1 MQLQTAGNEH
11 EALYMVVRCDSLIQS
26 DGNTALHAASQNG
39 DIIAIGALVKS
50 GADVAKRNM

>member
-1 MQLQTAGNEH
+1 
-11 EALYMVVRCDSLIQS
+11 MVVRCDSLIQS

-39 DIIAIGALVKS
+39 DVFAIGALVKS

>member
-1 MQLQTAGNEH
+1 LQLRTAGNEH
-11 EALYMVVRCDSLIQS
+11 ETLYMVVRCDSLKQS

-39 DIIAIGALVKS
+39 DVIAIGALVKS